1 MDYFTLK
8 LDMQD
13 AVYSL
18 GIMIATL
25 VQYMIIN
32 FMGGRYRTS
41 FFTTE
46 LMHKHFGDFFKKRI
60 ELKPPKGGAPDCG
73 NGLHALKLTYGQWF

>member
-8 LDMQD
+8 LDMQN

-46 LMHKHFGDFFKKRI
+46 LMH
-60 ELKPPKGGAPDCG
+60 
-73 NGLHALKLTYGQWF
+73 